1 MTKEQRA
8 VAHVLIAG
16 VSWGCIGIFTRYLS
30 AFGMPTLAVAFSRSA
45 VATVSLA
52 VLFSLTDRSIFRIRV
67 KDVWMFVGTGFISI
81 GLFNVLY
88 FMTQGLTTLSVA
100 AVLLYTAPFFVIILS
115 KLIFKERIT
124 RQKVVALLL
133 AFTGCLFA
141 TGLIGGGSVGAIA
154 PLAIATGIA
163 SGFTYALYS
172 IFGRV
177 ALNHYGPMTVTF
189 YSLLISALS
198 LGIILLIDAPAMPM
212 VQPKLI
218 LGILGLGIVSTALP
232 YVFYTKGLSVLA
244 PSKASVLAFI
254 EPMTATVVG
263 ILIFHEPLTLTA
275 ALGIGL
281 IFSGIIVLSRR
292 DTRDE

>member
-8 VAHVLIAG
+8 VVHVLIAG
-16 VSWGCIGIFTRYLS
+16 VSWGCIGIFTRHLS
-30 AFGMPTLAVAFSRSA
+30 AFGMPTLAVAFSRSI
-45 VATVSLA
+45 VATVTLA
-52 VLFSLTDRSIFRIRV
+52 VLFGLTDRSIFRIRV

-154 PLAIATGIA
+154 PLAITTGIA

-198 LGIILLIDAPAMPM
+198 LGVIILIDAPAVPM